1 MVSTDQP
8 SLFRRA
14 PGPNQAKGRSHET
27 AMPTYELTFVLDP
40 RLSDEETQALCDEY
54 KQMIE
59 AAGGRVEHRD
69 DWGKRQL
76 AYPIGKLEEGRYFL
90 WHLSSDNGNPTREVE
105 HRMRQKEEVLR
116 FLTVRTEKLDFDA
129 AAAESA
135 EGGEEAK
142 TAGAEPAREEAPA
155 AASAEAPT
163 ATEAAAPTTAAAVT
177 APAPSETPEPEPAA
191 QAAETAAPESPA
203 PAEPPAPQTAPA
215 TENETAPTVPS
226 ETDSGAVEVAEAEE
240 EAAVGEAP
248 SAGDAAS
255 GEDETPSEEEAR

>member
-14 PGPNQAKGRSHET
+14 PGPNQAKGRSHQT

-105 HRMRQKEEVLR
+105 RRMRQKEEVLR

-129 AAAESA
+129 AAAE
-135 EGGEEAK
+135 EATETGK
-142 TAGAEPAREEAPA
+142 EPVREEAPA
-155 AASAEAPT
+155 KQAVEEEPAKETPAAAATPAVSETSAEGTAEPVAPET
-163 ATEAAAPTTAAAVT
+163 
-177 APAPSETPEPEPAA
+177 PAPV
-191 QAAETAAPESPA
+191 
-203 PAEPPAPQTAPA
+203 EPPAPQAAPETEEETAPA
-215 TENETAPTVPS
+215 APS
-226 ETDSGAVEVAEAEE
+226 EADSDAAETGAAEE
-240 EAAVGEAP
+240 GAAEEGAAVGEAP
-248 SAGDAAS
+248 NAGDAGTAS
-255 GEDETPSEEEAR
+255 GEGETPSEEETR

>member
-1 MVSTDQP
+1 
-8 SLFRRA
+8 
-14 PGPNQAKGRSHET
+14 
-27 AMPTYELTFVLDP
+27 MPTYELTFVLDP

-59 AAGGRVEHRD
+59 AAGGRIEHRD

-76 AYPIGKLEEGRYFL
+76 AYPIGKLEEGQYFL

-129 AAAESA
+129 ADAESA
-135 EGGEEAK
+135 EDGEEAK
-142 TAGAEPAREEAPA
+142 ETGEEPAREEAPA
-155 AASAEAPT
+155 
-163 ATEAAAPTTAAAVT
+163 TED
-177 APAPSETPEPEPAA
+177 
-191 QAAETAAPESPA
+191 
-203 PAEPPAPQTAPA
+203 
-215 TENETAPTVPS
+215 ETAPTAPS

-248 SAGDAAS
+248 SAGDADTAS

>member
-59 AAGGRVEHRD
+59 TAGGRVEHRD

-90 WHLSSDNGNPTREVE
+90 WHVSSDNGNPTREVE

-129 AAAESA
+129 AAAQPA
-135 EGGEEAK
+135 EGGAGAK
-142 TAGAEPAREEAPA
+142 AAGAEPAPEQTPA
-155 AASAEAPT
+155 DETAEAPVKET
-163 ATEAAAPTTAAAVT
+163 TVTEAAAAAT
-177 APAPSETPEPEPAA
+177 PALSESPEQGGIPEPETSAPV
-191 QAAETAAPESPA
+191 ETAAP
-203 PAEPPAPQTAPA
+203 QTAEI
-215 TENETAPTVPS
+215 ENDAAAAAPTDVGVDAP
-226 ETDSGAVEVAEAEE
+226 EVTGGEEE
-240 EAAVGEAP
+240 EAAGEAP
-248 SAGDAAS
+248 TEAAAAS
-255 GEDETPSEEEAR
+255 GDEETPSEEESR